1 MILMR
6 VLLSIKPEYA
16 DKILS
21 GSKKYEFRKNI
32 FRKKDIQEIVLYSS
46 SPMKRIV
53 GTCVIGSIIEDHP
66 QTLWRLYR
74 EFAGICEED
83 FFSYFHGREKG
94 YAIEIK
100 EIRKFENP
108 VDPWE
113 LDSDF
118 TPPQSFQYISDSFC
132 REISDILNY
141 KRTKRLPI

>member
-66 QTLWRLYR
+66 KKLWRLYR

-83 FFSYFHGREKG
+83 FFSYFRGREKG

-108 VDPWE
+108 VDPWD
-113 LDSDF
+113 LDSNF